1 MPDNKSS
8 NINELRDFTCF
19 EDYDKV
25 PGFVISQTAYAIRKS
40 IAKNIKEAGF
50 DITPQEFAIL
60 NRLATHPSLNQRMLA
75 ELTYKDR
82 PAVTRMLTHL
92 MSKGLVEKQT
102 CNNDRRAY
110 LVGLTKKG
118 KKVRDL
124 IVPIAQKV
132 LHQALDGTKIK
143 DIEITI
149 KTLHKI
155 TANLDQ
161 QDG

>member
-1 MPDNKSS
+1 MDKSAS
-8 NINELRDFTCF
+8 VTNDLRSFTCF
-19 EDYDKV
+19 EDYDRV

-40 IAKNIKEAGF
+40 IAKNIKNAGF

-60 NRLATHPSLNQRMLA
+60 NRLATHPTLNQRMLA

-92 MSKGLVEKQT
+92 MTKGLVEKQT
-102 CNNDRRAY
+102 CGNDRRAY
-110 LVGLTKKG
+110 LVRLTKKG
-118 KKVRDL
+118 KDIRDL

-143 DIEITI
+143 DLETTI

-155 TANLDQ
+155 TTNLNP
-161 QDG
+161 QDS